1 MPENRSR
8 CARVRDSRF
17 RVRAPARAYKAAEPA
32 VRGARAPHG
41 VNMTPSTVYQKV
53 FRAEDGLSYT
63 VSRIYERWFEQ
74 LAKHAAACSRAHAVS
89 VRTPYAPL
97 PVRAPPLPVRM
108 ARARS
113 PTARRAIPRA
123 RLSFRSQNGLIRRRC
138 APSRADF
145 PRPVEFFT
153 HFMAGICICPVD
165 VNYLF

>member
-53 FRAEDGLSYT
+53 FRAEDGLSYA

-89 VRTPYAPL
+89 VRTPYAP
-97 PVRAPPLPVRM
+97 PSRSRA
-108 ARARS
+108 S
-113 PTARRAIPRA
+113 
-123 RLSFRSQNGLIRRRC
+123 
-138 APSRADF
+138 PSRAHGACPFAHHAPSDSS
-145 PRPVEFFT
+145 RAVVVSLAKWT
-153 HFMAGICICPVD
+153 HPSPMRSPSSRFSATRRVFHTFRGR
-165 VNYLF
+165 YLHLTC